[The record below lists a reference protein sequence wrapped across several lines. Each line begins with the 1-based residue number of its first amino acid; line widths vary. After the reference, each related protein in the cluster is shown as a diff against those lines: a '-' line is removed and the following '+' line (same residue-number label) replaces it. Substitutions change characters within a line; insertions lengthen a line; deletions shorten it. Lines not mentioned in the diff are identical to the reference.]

1 MTSSLLT
8 RNKTQLGRTIN
19 HKVFWLVFHLLFGF
33 LYLYSNNTLCVCFF
47 MSFVN
52 VFEEHNGWW
61 IQKKG
66 FIFLCC
72 LAVFLSLFVN
82 CTVIVIPH
90 LKTLIN
96 D

>member
-61 IQKKG
+61 IQKKRLHFSLLFG
-66 FIFLCC
+66 S
-72 LAVFLSLFVN
+72 VFMFVCKLHCN
-82 CTVIVIPH
+82 RDSTFKDP
-90 LKTLIN
+90 N
-96 D
+96 Q